1 MRHALATALLCLLV
15 QSLTAGAVQAR
26 TLSEPELKAA
36 FIYNF
41 VQFTAWPNDLL
52 AQAAVLNICLR
63 AQTPVALALATLSG
77 KLVHGV
83 PLVVTA
89 LSEEHLPSCHVL
101 FVEATEIGWL
111 KKVSAAP
118 TPLPILTLAD
128 LPDSSPSEEAMIR
141 LSLDGRK
148 IVFDVNASEARRS
161 RLAISSRVL
170 ALARSVK

>member
-1 MRHALATALLCLLV
+1 MHKPLATALVCLLV
-15 QSLTAGAVQAR
+15 QLMAPGALHAR

-41 VQFTAWPNDLL
+41 VQFTTWPSGLL
-52 AQAAVLNICLR
+52 AQAEALNICVR
-63 AQTPVALALATLSG
+63 PNAPVALALATLSG
-77 KLVHGV
+77 KMVHGL

-89 LSEEHLPSCHVL
+89 VTEERLPNCHVL
-101 FVEATEIGWL
+101 FVEAADIALL
-111 KKVSAAP
+111 KKVSGIP
-118 TPLPILTLAD
+118 IPLPILTLAD
-128 LPDSSPSEEAMIR
+128 LPDSSTTEPMIR
-141 LSLDGRK
+141 LSLDGKR

>member
-15 QSLTAGAVQAR
+15 QSLTAGAVHAR

-52 AQAAVLNICLR
+52 AQAAGLNICVR

-89 LSEEHLPSCHVL
+89 LTEEHLPSCHVL

-111 KKVSAAP
+111 KKVSAPP
-118 TPLPILTLAD
+118 TPMPILTLAD
-128 LPDSSPSEEAMIR
+128 LPDSSPAVAMIR
-141 LSLDGRK
+141 LSLAGRK
-148 IVFDVNASEARRS
+148 IVFDVDASEARRS
-161 RLAISSRVL
+161 RLAISSQVL